1 MFQKKE
7 ILTIIAVAI
16 IISASMSF
24 LESWIAFFETLAV
37 VFSVVMINIGA
48 KKISA
53 FYLDSE
59 IEIKIWEVQRYGF
72 KPGDYF
78 KKPFPAGILLPLI
91 TSLLTLKHFLW
102 LAAFVFDI
110 KPKIYRAAKRH
121 GLYLF
126 SEISEY
132 HLGLIASAGIAANI
146 IFSIIMYFVGLP
158 EFARISI
165 YYSFFNIL
173 PISDLDGNK
182 IFFGSFV
189 TWSLLVSLILVG
201 LGYIFLVV

>member
-1 MFQKKE
+1 MLTRKE
-7 ILTIIAVAI
+7 ILTIVATAI

-24 LESWIAFFETLAV
+24 LKSWTAFFEALAV
-37 VFSVVMINIGA
+37 VFSVVMVNIGA

-53 FYLDSE
+53 FYFDSE
-59 IEIKIWEVQRYGF
+59 IENKIWEVQRYGF
-72 KPGDYF
+72 KPKDYF
-78 KKPFPAGILLPLI
+78 NKPFPAGIFLPLI
-91 TSLLTLKHFLW
+91 TSLLTLRYFVW
-102 LAAFVFDI
+102 LAVFVFDI

-121 GLYLF
+121 GLYSF

-132 HLGLIASAGIAANI
+132 HIGMIAAAGITANI
-146 IFSIIMYFVGLP
+146 IFSILMYFVGLP
-158 EFARISI
+158 EFAKISV
-165 YYSFFNIL
+165 YYAFFNIL

-189 TWSLLVSLILVG
+189 TWSLLVSLIFVG

>member
-1 MFQKKE
+1 MLTRKE
-7 ILTIIAVAI
+7 ILTIVATAI

-24 LESWIAFFETLAV
+24 LKSLTAFFEALAV
-37 VFSVVMINIGA
+37 VFSVVMVNIGA

-53 FYLDSE
+53 FYFDSE
-59 IEIKIWEVQRYGF
+59 IENKIWEVQRYGF
-72 KPGDYF
+72 KPKDYF
-78 KKPFPAGILLPLI
+78 NKPFPAGIFLPLI
-91 TSLLTLKHFLW
+91 TSLLTLRYFVW
-102 LAAFVFDI
+102 LAVFVFDI

-121 GLYLF
+121 GLYSF

-132 HLGLIASAGIAANI
+132 HIGMIAAAGITANI
-146 IFSIIMYFVGLP
+146 IFSILMYFVGLP
-158 EFARISI
+158 EFAKISV
-165 YYSFFNIL
+165 YYAFFNIL

-189 TWSLLVSLILVG
+189 TWSLLVSLIFVG